1 MRASL
6 VHNPTAGDE
15 NHSGEELATM
25 LRKAGYDVANYTT
38 KKDDLARLADDPGD
52 LIVAAGGDGTVRKVA
67 TRLIDIRVPIAL
79 LPIGT
84 ANNISTSLG
93 VSGTPK
99 KLIEGL
105 SSADRKRF
113 DVGVIS
119 SRWKDALFLEAIGF
133 GIFPQAMSILDFI
146 DDEIEYDF
154 DDRREKLHRDLKALK
169 DILSRYSLQQVDV
182 TLDGK
187 DLSGGYLMMEA
198 MNINFIGPNLYLA
211 PGARP
216 DDGYLDVVLVT
227 DEEREE
233 LLNYLSARIEGKESP
248 PSLTIHRGQALEI
261 SWDGSQMHVD
271 DKLWVSDFSRDDV
284 NPSSPVS
291 IKIELQTRAL
301 EFLVPA
307 QT

>member
-15 NHSGEELATM
+15 NHSGEELITM
-25 LRKAGYDVANYTT
+25 LRKAGYDAVHYTT
-38 KKDDLARLADDPGD
+38 KKDDLARLTDDPGD
-52 LIVAAGGDGTVRKVA
+52 LVVAAGGDGTVRKVT
-67 TRLIDIRVPIAL
+67 TRLIGTGIPIAL

-93 VSGTPK
+93 ISGKPQ
-99 KLIEGL
+99 KLVEGW

-113 DVGVIS
+113 DVGTIS
-119 SRWKDALFLEAIGF
+119 SRWKDAQFLEAIGF

-146 DDEIEYDF
+146 DDEVEYDF
-154 DDRREKLHRDLKALK
+154 DNRREKLRRDLNALK
-169 DILSRYSLQQVDV
+169 DILSKYSLQNVEV
-182 TLDGK
+182 KLDGK

-198 MNINFIGPNLYLA
+198 MNINFIGPNLHLA
-211 PGARP
+211 PEADPG
-216 DDGYLDVVLVT
+216 DGHLDIVLVT

-233 LLNYLSARIEGKESP
+233 LLDYLSARIEGKASP
-248 PSLTIHRGQALEI
+248 PRLTVHRGRALEI

-271 DKLWVSDFSRDDV
+271 DKVWVADISNNDV
-284 NPSSPVS
+284 SPSSPVA
-291 IKIELQTRAL
+291 IKIELQNHAL

-307 QT
+307 